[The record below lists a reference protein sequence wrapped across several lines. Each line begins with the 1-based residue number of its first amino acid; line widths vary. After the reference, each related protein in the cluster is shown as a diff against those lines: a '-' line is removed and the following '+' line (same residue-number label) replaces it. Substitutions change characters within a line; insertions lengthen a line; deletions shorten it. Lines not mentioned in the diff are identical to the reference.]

1 MRTLCSAHGDVIGR
15 LDRAIVGIEA
25 ARSDVGEIKADVK
38 SLVGAN
44 GDRRE
49 AIGELRGRIV
59 VMSALTALGVSGIVS
74 LLIALLK

>member
-1 MRTLCSAHGDVIGR
+1 MRTLCSAHGDVIRR
-15 LDRAIVGIEA
+15 LDRAIVGIEE